1 LLSLVN
7 KFRKALLIGIVSVL
21 YVFVFIIDV
30 IRRSVELDLGLILV
44 IREIVIII
52 SILISYILIES
63 IWKREQKPSRK
74 LGFAIV
80 IAITIGTA
88 TGLLFLISPSGFEL
102 KVSTLLPLGFDS
114 VVWANIYSI
123 VMSITMLIMLL
134 ILRDIIFAKR
144 RKETKR
150 NFIIL
155 LILIITT
162 ALVTLVSKAFDIGII
177 SNLLYIATILAMILN
192 SLRVSWIVY
201 LSKREKILSLVY
213 GFLLFCI
220 FIVVRV
226 IASSDSTIVG
236 QSLLFYSPGLQ
247 SFISSVSLFATMYFG
262 MTFISTL
269 FHLPTAEAFDRKI
282 SEVSSL
288 HNLSKLVTQV
298 FDFNELVESVT
309 TMTLDVCGAKSAW
322 LEIIHSQE
330 VKNHTIKFF
339 KNNVDSTHTATIAHK
354 NISLDETKDIISSI
368 NEHLR
373 QQVITSRKPLVID
386 SIRDDK
392 RTKDLADINN
402 KFSSLAVVPLVSHD
416 NVIGILYATKDVEYG
431 FDKDD
436 VDVISAFADQATIA
450 IENSRLI
457 EKSIERERLMR
468 EIMLAQ
474 EMQKKLLPQELPQL
488 PEIEL
493 EALSTPAF
501 EVGGDYY
508 DFLMIDDTNLGILV
522 GDVSGKGVSAAFYM
536 AEMKGIFQSLG
547 KMHREPKDFLIN
559 AQKALITT
567 IDKRSFISVIYAVI
581 DLTSGKMKVSRAG
594 HCPMLLMTN
603 NGVEY
608 VRPTGLGLGMGTD
621 ELFEKNIEQSEIQLQ
636 NGDVIIFYTD
646 GITEA
651 RQFDGDEYGY
661 EKLKDVLRSAKN
673 KSAMEIRD
681 LIIADVDKH
690 MNHTPP
696 EDDLTIVVM
705 KWKKNKNSFKK

>member
-1 LLSLVN
+1 MQ
-7 KFRKALLIGIVSVL
+7 F
-21 YVFVFIIDV
+21 VFVFIINI
-30 IRRSVELDLGLILV
+30 IRRSVEIDVGMILV

-52 SILISYILIES
+52 STLICYILIES
-63 IWKREQKPSRK
+63 IWKRDQKPSKK

-80 IAITIGTA
+80 IAIVMGAA
-88 TGLLFLISPSGFEL
+88 TGLLFLISPSGFEI
-102 KVSTLLPLGFDS
+102 KVSTLIPLGFDS

-123 VMSITMLIMLL
+123 VMCVTMLFMLL

-144 RKETKR
+144 RRETKR
-150 NFIIL
+150 NFVIL
-155 LILIITT
+155 LILIVTS
-162 ALVTLVSKAFDIGII
+162 ALVTLISKATDIGII
-177 SNLLYIATILAMILN
+177 PNILYLSSILAMILN

-220 FIVVRV
+220 FIIIR
-226 IASSDSTIVG
+226 IITLSDSTFVG
-236 QSLLFYSPGLQ
+236 QSLLFYSHALR
-247 SFISSVSLFATMYFG
+247 SFISSVGLFVTMYFG
-262 MTFISTL
+262 MTFVSTL

-330 VKNHTIKFF
+330 VRNQAIKYF
-339 KNNVDSTHTATIAHK
+339 KNNSHLPQTATIAHK
-354 NISLDETKDIISSI
+354 NIPLEETKYIISSI
-368 NEHLR
+368 NESLR
-373 QQVITSRKPLVID
+373 QQVITSRKPLVVD
-386 SIRDDK
+386 SVGDDK
-392 RTKDLADINN
+392 RTKNLAAIDN
-402 KFSSLAVVPLVSHD
+402 KFSSLAIVPLVSHD

-436 VDVISAFADQATIA
+436 IDVISAFADQATIA

-474 EMQKKLLPQELPQL
+474 DMQKKLLPQELPQL

-493 EALSTPAF
+493 EAISTPAF

-508 DFLMIDDTNLGILV
+508 DFLMINDTKLGVLV

-547 KMHREPKDFLIN
+547 KLHREPKDFLIN
-559 AQKALITT
+559 AQKALIKT

-581 DLTSGKMKVSRAG
+581 DLSSGKMKVSRAG
-594 HCPMLLMTN
+594 HCPMLLMTDD
-603 NGVEY
+603 GVEY
-608 VRPTGLGLGMGTD
+608 IRPTGLGLGMGTN

-636 NGDVIIFYTD
+636 NGDVIVFYTD

-673 KSAMEIRD
+673 NSAMEIRD
-681 LIIADVDKH
+681 LIIADVDRH

-705 KWKKNKNSFKK
+705 KWKGNKKFF